1 MNAAV
6 MRQAFEVFDRVRE
19 APASDREWLLE
30 SDESLSDEIRVAV
43 RDLLRHDSPTGEFL
57 GVSVGAAAA
66 SLAEPLRDAAL
77 PKRIGRYCVLREI
90 GRGGFGR
97 VYLAE
102 QDAPRRQVAVKV
114 LRAGFSKTDA
124 RRLIF
129 EAEALARLDH
139 PGIAR
144 VYESGTCDDI
154 DESPYI
160 AMEYIEGAS
169 LDRFAMEHQCS
180 RSDRIRILELVAEAL
195 AHAHQRGVLHRDLS
209 PKNIIVD
216 GKRHPRL
223 IDFGLAHTL
232 VPDALS
238 RRMTLTGSLL
248 GTLRY
253 MSPEQLGGDT
263 RAIDTRSDVFSLGV
277 IAFELLCGSHPYVS
291 DEANLGR
298 AIRCQLETAPRRPG
312 SLDPTLR
319 GDAEA
324 VLLRCVE
331 RASERRYPSAS
342 SLAEDL
348 RALRLG
354 EPVSA
359 RAYSTLSR
367 LRMFC
372 SRHRVGVGVAAAVAA
387 LLTVSGASMAVS
399 LRRESVAQNAAV
411 NALDAIVTHVITPL
425 SPRVGTLEERERLL
439 DAIEPD
445 IALMSQRSPRDP
457 RVARIT
463 GAYLGAVGDVL
474 KEHSRH
480 GEAVKTFGRSLTA
493 YEQAMALGDASLPT
507 AHAFSIVCV
516 KQGDSFASLNDY
528 GHSQASYERAL
539 LLDAELA
546 SRHPNDLR
554 VLSNLFW
561 SHWRIAGWP
570 LSEMHGTKARDAE
583 AVAARMRAIAPDD
596 WRTLEAI
603 TRVNTRWSIEL
614 GVAGD
619 SRESLRVAQ
628 EGLAAAR
635 ALLATDPNSGVFLKA
650 LIQAACCAASASLDT
665 GEVAEARVF
674 INEASRAAA
683 VVEPTIQDPAGALFF
698 VSILDET
705 LARLALEDGQP
716 AVALRRANSRLA
728 AFDRFYPIEALSAD
742 LALGRLRMLEIRAIA
757 KGASGARNETLAA
770 NEEVLAE
777 VAVFE
782 SSIQCS
788 AVTRRAAGQFRLRAA
803 ERMRRLN
810 DR

>member
-1 MNAAV
+1 MNPAV
-6 MRQAFEVFDRVRE
+6 IRQAFEVFDRVRE
-19 APASDREWLLE
+19 SPASDREWLLD

-57 GVSVGAAAA
+57 GVSVGTATA
-66 SLAEPLRDAAL
+66 SLAKPLRDAAL
-77 PKRIGRYCVLREI
+77 PDRIGRYRVLREI

-160 AMEYIEGAS
+160 AMEYIEGS
-169 LDRFAMEHQCS
+169 PLDRFAMEHRCS

-195 AHAHQRGVLHRDLS
+195 AHAHQRGILHRDLS
-209 PKNIIVD
+209 PKNILVD
-216 GKRHPRL
+216 GRRHPHL

-238 RRMTLTGSLL
+238 GRMTLAGSLL

-253 MSPEQLGGDT
+253 MSPEQLGGNP

-291 DEANLGR
+291 DDANLGP
-298 AIRCQLETAPRRPG
+298 AIRCQLEAAARRPG

-331 RASERRYPSAS
+331 RASERRYPSAA

-348 RALRLG
+348 RALRFG

-367 LRMFC
+367 LSMFC
-372 SRHRVGVGVAAAVAA
+372 SRHRAGVGVAAAMAA
-387 LLTVSGASMAVS
+387 LLIASSASMAIS

-425 SPRVGTLEERERLL
+425 SPRVGTLEERERLVT
-439 DAIEPD
+439 AIESD
-445 IALMSQRSPRDP
+445 IALMSLRTPRDP
-457 RVARIT
+457 RVARIS
-463 GAYLGAVGDVL
+463 GAYFGAVGDVL
-474 KEHSRH
+474 KERNRH
-480 GEAVKTFGRSLTA
+480 AEAVTSFGRSLAA

-516 KQGDSFASLNDY
+516 KQGDSFESLK
-528 GHSQASYERAL
+528 HSEHAQASYERAL
-539 LLDAELA
+539 SLDTELA
-546 SRHPNDLR
+546 GRHPNDLG

-561 SHWRIAGWP
+561 SHWRLAGWP

-583 AVAARMRAIAPDD
+583 AVAAHMRAIAPDD

-603 TRVNTRWSIEL
+603 TRVNTRRSIEL

-619 SRESLRVAQ
+619 SRESLRLAR
-628 EGLAAAR
+628 EGLVAAR
-635 ALLATDPNSGVFLKA
+635 TLLATDPNSGVFLKA
-650 LIQAACCAASASLDT
+650 VVQAACCAASASLDT
-665 GEVAEARVF
+665 GDIADARVF
-674 INEASRAAA
+674 IDEARRAAA
-683 VVEPTIQDPAGALFF
+683 IVKPTIQDAGGKLFF
-698 VSILDET
+698 VSILDEA
-705 LARLALEDGQP
+705 LARVALVDGQP
-716 AVALRRANSRLA
+716 ALALQHTSSRLA
-728 AFDRFYPIEALSAD
+728 AFDRFYSIETLSAD
-742 LALGRLRMLEIRAIA
+742 LALGKLRMLEIRAIA
-757 KGASGARNETLAA
+757 KDGLGNRNETLAA
-770 NEEVLAE
+770 NKAVVAE
-777 VAVFE
+777 VEMFE
-782 SSIQCS
+782 TSMQCS
-788 AVTRRAAGQFRLRAA
+788 AIARRAAEQFRLRAA
-803 ERMRRLN
+803 GRMRLLDN
-810 DR
+810 H